1 MLVTIK
7 SNQACLNAP
16 FGSIL
21 LTFEGDELVRC
32 ELSEEAVEEDLGSF
46 AEHKAVKALKSYLG
60 GSVQALDNWKSSE
73 DGTEFRC
80 QVWKEIAKVK
90 AGDTVTYGQIADNLN
105 SSPRAVGSACGDNP
119 LPIFVGCPSCCRK
132 EQFGRIR
139 AFRRQSLN
147 KMLASQARTAK
158 HVRSLNE

>member
-60 GSVQALDNWKSSE
+60 GSVQALDNWKPSE

-119 LPIFVGCPSCCRK
+119 LPIFVGCDRVVGKSNLGGFAHSADNLSIKCWLLK
-132 EQFGRIR
+132 HEQ
-139 AFRRQSLN
+139 QN
-147 KMLASQARTAK
+147 M
-158 HVRSLNE
+158 